1 MASMVDSKTQKLNSA
16 QIIQIALENT
26 KSPYPANVAMPAI
39 VTEMKQPKTDVKQMG
54 NTLFILHTGDG
65 DQAFF
70 KALNADTARNFFENS
85 RKYVADVKKQFGLKI
100 LVTEFKD
107 PAISTLF
114 KAISKNPPMPG
125 MGYKEYKTTDGG
137 RRIVLNLGA

>member
-1 MASMVDSKTQKLNSA
+1 M
-16 QIIQIALENT
+16 
-26 KSPYPANVAMPAI
+26 
-39 VTEMKQPKTDVKQMG
+39 
-54 NTLFILHTGDG
+54 
-65 DQAFF
+65 
-70 KALNADTARNFFENS
+70 
-85 RKYVADVKKQFGLKI
+85 KYVVYAKKQLKQKI

-114 KAISKNPPMPG
+114 KAISKQPPMPG

>member
-1 MASMVDSKTQKLNSA
+1 MASMVDSKIEKLNSA
-16 QIIQIALENT
+16 EIIKVALENT
-26 KSPYPANVAMPAI
+26 KSQYPVNVAMPAI
-39 VTEMKQPKTDVKQMG
+39 VAEMSQPKTDVKQMG

-65 DQAFF
+65 DKAFF

-85 RKYVADVKKQFGLKI
+85 RAYVTDVKKRFGIKI

-114 KAISKNPPMPG
+114 KAISRNPPMPG

-137 RRIVLNLGA
+137 RRIVLNLGD

>member
-1 MASMVDSKTQKLNSA
+1 MATMVDSNTKKLDPA
-16 QIIQIALENT
+16 TIVATALENT
-26 KSPYPANVAMPAI
+26 KSKYPPNVAMPAI
-39 VTEMKQPKTDVKQMG
+39 MTEMNQPNTEVKQLG
-54 NTLFILHTGDG
+54 NTLFILHKGKS

-70 KALNADTARNFFENS
+70 KALNADTARNFVQSS
-85 RKYVADVKKQFGLKI
+85 REFVTYARKKLGVKI
-100 LVTEFKD
+100 LVTEFTD

>member
-1 MASMVDSKTQKLNSA
+1 MASMVDSKTQKLNSV
-16 QIIQIALENT
+16 QIIKTALENT
-26 KSPYPANVAMPAI
+26 KSEYPAEVALPAI
-39 VTEMKQPKTDVKQMG
+39 TVEMKQPNTDVKQLG
-54 NTLFILHTGDG
+54 NTLFIMHMGKDG
-65 DQAFF
+65 QSFF
-70 KALNADTARNFFENS
+70 KALNADTARNFFDNS
-85 RKYVADVKKQFGLKI
+85 RQYVTYAKKQLGQKV

>member
-16 QIIQIALENT
+16 QIIKIALENT
-26 KSPYPANVAMPAI
+26 KSGYPANVAMPA
-39 VTEMKQPKTDVKQMG
+39 VLVEMKQPNTEVKQMG
-54 NTLFILHTGDG
+54 NTLFILHKGKDG
-65 DQAFF
+65 QSFF
-70 KALNADTARNFFENS
+70 KALNADTARNFVESS
-85 RKYVADVKKQFGLKI
+85 RQFVVYAKKTLGQNL

>member
-16 QIIQIALENT
+16 EIIKIALEST
-26 KSPYPANVAMPAI
+26 QSKYPANVAMPAI
-39 VTEMKQPKTDVKQMG
+39 LSEMNQPGTDVKQIG
-54 NTLFILHTGDG
+54 NTIFILHMGKDG
-65 DQAFF
+65 QSFF
-70 KALNADTARNFFENS
+70 KALNADTARNFFESS
-85 RKYVADVKKQFGLKI
+85 RQYVTYAKKQLGQNL
-100 LVTEFKD
+100 LVTEFTD

>member
-16 QIIQIALENT
+16 QIIKVALENT
-26 KSPYPANVAMPAI
+26 KSEYSPDVAMPAI
-39 VTEMKQPKTDVKQMG
+39 VVEMKQPNTDVKQMG
-54 NTLFILHTGDG
+54 NTLFIMHMGKDG
-65 DQAFF
+65 QSFF

-85 RKYVADVKKQFGLKI
+85 RQYVMYAKKQLKQNL

>member
-1 MASMVDSKTQKLNSA
+1 MATMVDSKTQKLNSV
-16 QIIQIALENT
+16 QIIKTALENT
-26 KSPYPANVAMPAI
+26 KSQYPANVALPA
-39 VTEMKQPKTDVKQMG
+39 VVVEMKQPNTEVKQIG
-54 NTLFILHTGDG
+54 NTLFVLHKGKS

-70 KALNADTARNFFENS
+70 KALNADTARNFVANS
-85 RKYVADVKKQFGLKI
+85 SQFVTYARKSLGIKM
-100 LVTEFKD
+100 LVTEFTD

>member
-16 QIIQIALENT
+16 EIVRVALENT
-26 KSPYPANVAMPAI
+26 KSEYPANVALPAI
-39 VTEMKQPKTDVKQMG
+39 MSEMGQPNTDVKQLG
-54 NTLFILHTGDG
+54 NTLFIMHMGKNG
-65 DQAFF
+65 ESFF
-70 KALNADTARNFFENS
+70 KALNADTARNFVES
-85 RKYVADVKKQFGLKI
+85 SQKYIVYAKKQLGQKI

-114 KAISKNPPMPG
+114 KVISKNPPMPG
-125 MGYKEYKTTDGG
+125 MGYSEYKTTDGG

>member
-1 MASMVDSKTQKLNSA
+1 MASMVDSKKQKLNSA
-16 QIIQIALENT
+16 QIIKVALENT
-26 KSPYPANVAMPAI
+26 KSKYPANVAMPAI
-39 VTEMKQPKTDVKQMG
+39 VAEMKQPNTDVKQMG
-54 NTLFILHTGDG
+54 NTLFILHRGDG

-70 KALNADTARNFFENS
+70 KALNADTAVNFYLSS
-85 RKYVADVKKQFGLKI
+85 REYVTQVKKKFGLRI
-100 LVTEFKD
+100 LVTEFND

-137 RRIVLNLGA
+137 RRIVLNLGD

>member
-1 MASMVDSKTQKLNSA
+1 MASMVDSKTKKLDPA
-16 QIIQIALENT
+16 TIVATALQNT
-26 KSPYPANVAMPAI
+26 KSEYPPQVAMPA
-39 VTEMKQPKTDVKQMG
+39 VMAEMGQPNTEVKQLG
-54 NTLFILHTGDG
+54 NTLFILHTGKG

-70 KALNADTARNFFENS
+70 KALNADTARNFVESS
-85 RKYVADVKKQFGLKI
+85 REFVTYARKKRGLKL

-125 MGYKEYKTTDGG
+125 MGYKEYKTTSGG

>member
-1 MASMVDSKTQKLNSA
+1 MASMVDSRQKQLNSA
-16 QIIQIALENT
+16 EIIRVALENT
-26 KSPYPANVAMPAI
+26 KSEYPPNVAMPA
-39 VTEMKQPKTDVKQMG
+39 VVSEMKQPNTDVKQMG
-54 NTLFILHTGDG
+54 NTLFIMHMGKDG
-65 DQAFF
+65 QSFF
-70 KALNADTARNFFENS
+70 KALNADTAKNFVESSNQYIMYA
-85 RKYVADVKKQFGLKI
+85 KNQLGQKI

-114 KAISKNPPMPG
+114 KLISKNPPMPN

>member
-1 MASMVDSKTQKLNSA
+1 MASMVDSKTQKLNSV
-16 QIIQIALENT
+16 QIIKTALENT
-26 KSPYPANVAMPAI
+26 KSKYPANVALPAI
-39 VTEMKQPKTDVKQMG
+39 TVEMKQPNTDVKQIG
-54 NTLFILHTGDG
+54 NTLFIMHMGKDG
-65 DQAFF
+65 QSFF
-70 KALNADTARNFFENS
+70 KALNADTARNFVESS
-85 RKYVADVKKQFGLKI
+85 RQYVVYAKKQLGQKI
-100 LVTEFKD
+100 LVTEFND

>member
-1 MASMVDSKTQKLNSA
+1 MASMVDSKTKQLDPA
-16 QIIQIALENT
+16 TIVATALENT
-26 KSPYPANVAMPAI
+26 KSKYPPKVAMPAI
-39 VTEMKQPKTDVKQMG
+39 MTEMNQPKTDVKQIG
-54 NTLFILHTGDG
+54 NTLFILHMGKDG
-65 DQAFF
+65 QSFF

-85 RKYVADVKKQFGLKI
+85 SQYVVYAKKNLKQKI
-100 LVTEFKD
+100 LVTEFSD

-114 KAISKNPPMPG
+114 KAISKQPPMPG

>member
-1 MASMVDSKTQKLNSA
+1 MASMVDSKTKQLNSA
-16 QIIQIALENT
+16 QIIEVALENT
-26 KSPYPANVAMPAI
+26 KSEYPAKVALPAI
-39 VTEMKQPKTDVKQMG
+39 TVEMKQPNTDVKQMG
-54 NTLFILHTGDG
+54 NTLFILHMGKDG
-65 DQAFF
+65 QSFF

-85 RKYVADVKKQFGLKI
+85 MKYVVYAKKQLKQKI

-114 KAISKNPPMPG
+114 KAISKQPPMPG

>member
-1 MASMVDSKTQKLNSA
+1 MASMVDSKTQKLSSTE
-16 QIIQIALENT
+16 IIRVALEST
-26 KSPYPANVAMPAI
+26 KSQYPAAVALPAI
-39 VTEMKQPKTDVKQMG
+39 VTEMKQPNTDVKQMG
-54 NTLFILHTGDG
+54 NTLFILHMGKKG
-65 DQAFF
+65 QSFF

-85 RKYVADVKKQFGLKI
+85 RQYVVYAKKQLGQNL